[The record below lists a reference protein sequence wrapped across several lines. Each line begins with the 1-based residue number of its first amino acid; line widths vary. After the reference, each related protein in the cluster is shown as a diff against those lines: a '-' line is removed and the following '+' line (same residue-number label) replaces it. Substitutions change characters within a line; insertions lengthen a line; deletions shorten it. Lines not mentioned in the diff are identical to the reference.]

1 MRIVDLTH
9 AHDDMPRFPGL
20 SRPSFPALATV
31 ERDGY
36 AMSEY
41 HFVNHIETHVDA
53 PAHQIEAG
61 ATLDEIPLERLV
73 TDAVAIDAAN
83 REPATLEPR
92 AKLAP

>member
-9 AHDDMPRFPGL
+9 GHDDDMPVFPGL

-41 HFVNHIETHVDA
+41 HFVNHIGRRTSTPPRTRSRAA
-53 PAHQIEAG
+53 PRSTRSRSSG
-61 ATLDEIPLERLV
+61 SSRTL
-73 TDAVAIDAAN
+73 
-83 REPATLEPR
+83 
-92 AKLAP
+92 